1 MQTTNYTFDNYIK
14 NFPENFKMG
23 WLNKIATSIRG
34 NEDFSDIKS
43 STLIDVI
50 NGNILSKKFFQKQY
64 GLLIMIAILAF
75 MYVDNRYYCETQLAK
90 TIELKKKI
98 EDVKYESLTIS
109 SQLMRIS
116 RQSNIIRM
124 LQEKG
129 IQLEESN
136 TPPVTIEEKTGEE
149 TEK

>member
-1 MQTTNYTFDNYIK
+1 
-14 NFPENFKMG
+14 MG
-23 WLNKIATSIRG
+23 WLNKIATTIKG

-136 TPPVTIEEKTGEE
+136 TPPVTIEMNTEEKTESE
-149 TEK
+149 SVKKN